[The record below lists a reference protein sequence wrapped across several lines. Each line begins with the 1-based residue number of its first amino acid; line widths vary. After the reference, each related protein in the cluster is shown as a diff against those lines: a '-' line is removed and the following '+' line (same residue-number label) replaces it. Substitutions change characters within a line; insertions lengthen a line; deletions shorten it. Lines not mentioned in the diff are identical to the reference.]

1 MCLSSRIYCVRS
13 FCFFRVLR
21 GLSATGKT
29 AVAFC
34 IHSKKKPRHKNGSEA
49 CLRSRMTA
57 ERYWQRMQARKV
69 KRLRCINLCIYYV
82 WSGFSGTPSSAFAYW
97 VWSPRVQRLIS
108 ESLKRNSFI
117 CLSSFV
123 CFFFLSSLLWMKNA
137 VAVVSRAMDVTRTD
151 IANLVKQ
158 RNSRLRSPYLVLL
171 FFTFCPR
178 FVFKDCFDYNAHN
191 ELRQSGVSSIAAV
204 IGALLLC
211 RGSQETKRKEKPH
224 TKSLAKSPLP
234 GTGNRCF
241 LNLKSIP
248 WTLSSATKR
257 IRES

>member
-1 MCLSSRIYCVRS
+1 MCGRASVEPRPLRLHIGCG
-13 FCFFRVLR
+13 VLGFNDLFPSPWR
-21 GLSATGKT
+21 GTL
-29 AVAFC
+29 
-34 IHSKKKPRHKNGSEA
+34 
-49 CLRSRMTA
+49 
-57 ERYWQRMQARKV
+57 
-69 KRLRCINLCIYYV
+69 
-82 WSGFSGTPSSAFAYW
+82 
-97 VWSPRVQRLIS
+97 
-108 ESLKRNSFI
+108 
-117 CLSSFV
+117 SFV
-123 CFFFLSSLLWMKNA
+123 SLRLCVFFFLSSLLWMKNA

-178 FVFKDCFDYNAHN
+178 IVFKDCFDYNAHN

-211 RGSQETKRKEKPH
+211 RGNKETKREKKNL
-224 TKSLAKSPLP
+224 TRSLLAKSPQP

>member
-34 IHSKKKPRHKNGSEA
+34 IHSKKKSRHKNGSEA

-123 CFFFLSSLLWMKNA
+123 CFFF
-137 VAVVSRAMDVTRTD
+137 
-151 IANLVKQ
+151 
-158 RNSRLRSPYLVLL
+158 P
-171 FFTFCPR
+171 FFP
-178 FVFKDCFDYNAHN
+178 FVDEK
-191 ELRQSGVSSIAAV
+191 R
-204 IGALLLC
+204 
-211 RGSQETKRKEKPH
+211 RG
-224 TKSLAKSPLP
+224 
-234 GTGNRCF
+234 RCF
-241 LNLKSIP
+241 ACDGRDANRHCKP
-248 WTLSSATKR
+248 CQTT
-257 IRES
+257 